1 MKDSFQRESSSLK
14 NLGDEFVLHHHL
26 GLGDT
31 IICNGLVNFLSTKYS
46 KIYLP
51 VKENLFSTVQFLY
64 SENKKLSLFKIS
76 NESREED
83 IDEFA
88 SSKNLKILRVGYQNV
103 KDQPFNLAFYKQL
116 GLPYRY
122 SKKYFN
128 IPSDINKEIL
138 LKEHLINFYNVNP
151 KSYSI
156 IHNEYQFPGG
166 KFDLKYTD
174 KENAIYVSKESDLFM
189 NLFLYKGLIESAQT
203 IHCIN
208 SSFLHL
214 VERVNKRA
222 KLYYHNLRKNNLH
235 LSNKWTYVEYDD

>member
-166 KFDLKYTD
+166 KFDLKLTD

>member
-1 MKDSFQRESSSLK
+1 MEDLSQLESSSLK
-14 NLGDEFVLHHHL
+14 NLGEEFVLHHHL

-51 VKENLFSTVQFLY
+51 VKGNLFNTVQFLY
-64 SENKKLSLFKIS
+64 SENKNLSLFKIS
-76 NESREED
+76 NDSREED
-83 IDEFA
+83 IYEFA
-88 SSKNLKILRVGYQNV
+88 LSKNVKILRVGYQNV

-122 SKKYFN
+122 SQKYFS
-128 IPSDINKEIL
+128 IPSDINKEVL
-138 LKEHLINFYNVNP
+138 LKDHLINFYNVNP
-151 KSYSI
+151 NSYSV

-166 KFDLKYTD
+166 KFDLKLID
-174 KENAIYVSKESDLFM
+174 EQNAIYVSKESDLFM
-189 NLFLYKGLIESAQT
+189 NLFLYRSLIESAQT

-214 VERVNKRA
+214 VERVNTKA

>member
-1 MKDSFQRESSSLK
+1 MKDSFQRESFSLK

-166 KFDLKYTD
+166 KFDLKFTD

>member
-1 MKDSFQRESSSLK
+1 MKDSFQRESFSLK

-51 VKENLFSTVQFLY
+51 VKENLFNTVQFLY

-166 KFDLKYTD
+166 KFDLKFTD

>member
-1 MKDSFQRESSSLK
+1 MKDSFQRESFSLK

-166 KFDLKYTD
+166 KFDLKLTD